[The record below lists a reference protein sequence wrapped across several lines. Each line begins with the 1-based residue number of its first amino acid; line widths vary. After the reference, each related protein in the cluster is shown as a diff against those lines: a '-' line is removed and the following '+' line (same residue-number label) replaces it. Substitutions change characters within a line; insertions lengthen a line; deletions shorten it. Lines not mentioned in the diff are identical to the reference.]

1 MCQEHYSGLRG
12 RPDRKLTLEKRHYD
26 GIFEV
31 TVTEKTR
38 HFHAKIG
45 PKPLDFCPGLQVHF
59 SMDGGDERKVPI
71 IHQVPGKPNWLRR
84 N

>member
-12 RPDRKLTLEKRHYD
+12 RFDRKVTLKKRHYD
-26 GIFEV
+26 GIFDV

-59 SMDGGDERKVPI
+59 SMDGESDGKTPTILQDPE
-71 IHQVPGKPNWLRR
+71 KPN
-84 N
+84 